1 MLRKNVQGNQYSLFK
16 GQMLSKPP
24 GEGCTFLVSSLSRW
38 FIQQFGDFYGVIPVF
53 SLVNSSKWK
62 ERGKESYTTALP
74 STATDSSCRASKKAP
89 YLELPKTLSYYGQS
103 GRRGGKPVGAGTDQ
117 GPHRTQG
124 LRQQQG
130 SLRKGHCLPL
140 DPFISAAF
148 SLLKV

>member
-1 MLRKNVQGNQYSLFK
+1 MHRKNVQGNQYSLFK
-16 GQMLSKPP
+16 GQMLSKPQ
-24 GEGCTFLVSSLSRW
+24 GEGYTFLVSSLSRW

-74 STATDSSCRASKKAP
+74 STATESSCRASKKAP

-117 GPHRTQG
+117 GHTEHR
-124 LRQQQG
+124 
-130 SLRKGHCLPL
+130 
-140 DPFISAAF
+140 
-148 SLLKV
+148 V